1 MSKISQS
8 LRIDGLSLK
17 LRILKNKNFVQCV
30 ELKIKLLQ
38 NFVKDVVKNKNDF

>member
-8 LRIDGLSLK
+8 LSKEGLSLK

-30 ELKIKLLQ
+30 ELRTNLLQ